1 MSAPQAQ
8 TGNVAGGKSRLAATV
23 GVIVITAVCLAL
35 GLAEGRGSAIGLLK
49 RGDIDAGV
57 LRSAA
62 VAVFFAVPLLGAT
75 ILNRRIGFY
84 AAATA
89 AAAFCVVAVYCRV
102 YQPIVL
108 ALPFAALAFAL
119 FRKNAHHAELGRK
132 TAIVLWIIGAVPV
145 AIAALAFGL
154 DALRS
159 QEIIGY

>member
-1 MSAPQAQ
+1 MSAPQSQ
-8 TGNVAGGKSRLAATV
+8 TGKVAGRKSRVAATFA
-23 GVIVITAVCLAL
+23 VIVITAVCLAL

-62 VAVFFAVPLLGAT
+62 VAVFCLVPLLAAT
-75 ILNRRIGFY
+75 MLSRRIGFY

-89 AAAFCVVAVYCRV
+89 AATFCVVAAYCRI

-108 ALPFAALAFAL
+108 ALPFAALVFAL
-119 FRKNAHHAELGRK
+119 FRKNAHRADLGRK
-132 TAIVLWIIGAVPV
+132 TAIALWVVGAIPV
-145 AIAALAFGL
+145 AIAVLAFGL